1 MDKWPHPKVIMTDAE
16 GLAANIESALLVLL
30 ISRHEIETGNYTSS
44 LERLL
49 VMADSRENT
58 LRYRESLLL
67 QITGYDAD
75 RRELPEI
82 PEVRQFFALLT
93 NEWPDWLWFLSREQG
108 TISLLMSLLCKVRI
122 HRANA
127 SLGIE
132 FIDKADLEQRLGDL
146 LERGIAL
153 FDAFDIPPADAEA
166 SANSAI
172 NTLI

>member
-1 MDKWPHPKVIMTDAE
+1 MTVAE

-75 RRELPEI
+75 RREL
-82 PEVRQFFALLT
+82 R
-93 NEWPDWLWFLSREQG
+93 
-108 TISLLMSLLCKVRI
+108 SLRCVNSSL
-122 HRANA
+122 
-127 SLGIE
+127 
-132 FIDKADLEQRLGDL
+132 F
-146 LERGIAL
+146 
-153 FDAFDIPPADAEA
+153 
-166 SANSAI
+166 
-172 NTLI
+172 